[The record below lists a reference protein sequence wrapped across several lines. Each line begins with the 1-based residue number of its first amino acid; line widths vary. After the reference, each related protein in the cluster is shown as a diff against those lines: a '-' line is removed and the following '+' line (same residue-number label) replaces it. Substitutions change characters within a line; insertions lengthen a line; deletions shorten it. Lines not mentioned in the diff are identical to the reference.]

1 MTKFILL
8 LAGCI
13 SFVTVTFSQS
23 YSIRI
28 PQGTAPDVLNTLP
41 FSGMSPDGTS
51 LSVNNRYF
59 IRNGKPWYPVMGE
72 LHYNRIPPAQW
83 VSTIRKMKASG
94 ISIVA
99 TYVFW
104 NEHELQPGQFTWDQR
119 KDLQEF
125 LRLCKQEDMLV
136 WLRIG
141 PWCHGEQLYGGHP
154 SWINSMNG
162 KRSNH
167 PAYIKEVTAWFNQ
180 IGKQTTAAFF
190 SEGGPIIGVQIEN
203 EYAQGDST
211 HVHKLKEIANK
222 AGIRPVYWTI
232 TANTVFQDR
241 LMEFIPLQGA
251 YPYRGWEPNGGKAT
265 KDFLYANDQWIMSDA
280 LGKLYYDVEL
290 FPRGLCEQGCG
301 SQMTYANRF
310 VVEPEVVEAH
320 LQNQIG
326 RGMNL
331 IGYYMFAGG
340 TQSPGLKEP
349 GYPESYDFQ
358 APVAEFGWLRKSY
371 HHLTTLHHFLR
382 DFGSELAPMRVI
394 RPANPVQ
401 DELDTAGLRYVVRE
415 QDQSGFVFLCNTQV
429 RVPMPN
435 KLVQLS
441 LQLDSETIRFPD
453 FIVKGE
459 TAPILPFNMKLGN
472 QLLKFATAQPLAKL
486 ENQKRTTIVFVAL
499 PGVVPTFQMEY
510 PKTREKQVFMLEP
523 GSSKVLP
530 AENGIQLEF
539 VVISKED
546 ALQSWRYNKGGKQYL
561 FISSANPEQ
570 VPNGLEWYS
579 TGSPSFSFRVFPAGL
594 IKKALLNRR
603 QFRFGFNK
611 GGDLLTA
618 SVTPYS
624 PGIKIDSSL
633 LNQWSFKAPAQVPL
647 QVADIHASA
656 TYSGTSARLLSAD
669 SLVSDHLANGLNWK
683 FSLQYVK
690 AGKTSSLQAA
700 DKGRINSLYFDPVY
714 RLPLF
719 FKHD

>member
-1 MTKFILL
+1 
-8 LAGCI
+8 
-13 SFVTVTFSQS
+13 
-23 YSIRI
+23 
-28 PQGTAPDVLNTLP
+28 
-41 FSGMSPDGTS
+41 
-51 LSVNNRYF
+51 
-59 IRNGKPWYPVMGE
+59 MGE

-104 NEHELQPGQFTWDQR
+104 NEHEWQPGQFTWENR
-119 KDLQEF
+119 KNLQQF

-154 SWINSMNG
+154 SWINSMKG

-167 PAYIKEVTAWFNQ
+167 PAYIKEVTNWFDQ
-180 IGKQTTAAFF
+180 IGRQTKSAFF
-190 SEGGPIIGVQIEN
+190 SEGGPVIGVQIEN

-211 HVHKLKEIANK
+211 HVHRLKEIAIK

-241 LMEFIPLQGA
+241 LLEFIPLQGA

-280 LGKLYYDVEL
+280 LGKLYYDVDL
-290 FPRGLCEQGCG
+290 FPRGLCEQGAG

-358 APVAEFGWLRKSY
+358 APVAEFGWLRNSY
-371 HHLTTLHHFLR
+371 HHLTALHHFLR

-394 RPANPVQ
+394 RPVNPVQ
-401 DELDTAGLRYVVRE
+401 HELDTQGLRYVVRE
-415 QDQSGFVFLCNTQV
+415 KDQSGFVFLCNTQV
-429 RVPMPN
+429 RVPMPD

-441 LQLDSETIRFPD
+441 LQLDAETIRFPD
-453 FIVKGE
+453 FILKGE
-459 TAPILPFNMKLGN
+459 TAPILPFNMKMGDR
-472 QLLKFATAQPLAKL
+472 LLKFATAQPLAKL
-486 ENQKRTTIVFVAL
+486 ENEKRTTMVFIAL
-499 PGVVPTFQMEY
+499 PGVIPTFQLEHS
-510 PKTREKQVFMLEP
+510 KTKERQEFMLEP
-523 GSSKVLP
+523 GSSKLLSAV
-530 AENGIQLEF
+530 NGNQLEV

-546 ALQSWRYNKGGKQYL
+546 ALQSWRFKMGNKQFL

-570 VPNGLEWYS
+570 VPNGIEWYA
-579 TGSPSFSFRVFPAGL
+579 TGTPAFSLRVYPAGL
-594 IKKALLNRR
+594 IKNVISNSS
-603 QFRFGFNK
+603 QFRYRLNK
-611 GGDLLTA
+611 GSDLLTA
-618 SVTPYS
+618 RVTSYS

-633 LNQWSFKAPAQVPL
+633 SDQWSFTPPARLPL
-647 QVADIHASA
+647 QVADILASA
-656 TYSGTSARLLSAD
+656 TYTGSSARLLSAD
-669 SLVSDHLANGLNWK
+669 SLISDHLANGLNWK
-683 FSLQYVK
+683 FSLQYLK
-690 AGKTSSLQAA
+690 AGKTASLQVP
-700 DKGRINSLYFDPVY
+700 DKGRIRSLHVDPVY
-714 RLPLF
+714 RLQLF
-719 FKHD
+719 FRND